1 MTAKTTAEKLAELR
15 VKTEQAMDPGS
26 ERAKARRDAAGQT
39 PPRQRIAELLDAGSF
54 VEMGQLVKAPGNPD
68 NPFGDGVVTG
78 RGTIDGRPVAVYAHD
93 NTVFGGS
100 VGEGFGKKVCA
111 IMDFAIKVGCPI
123 IGINDS
129 GGARVQDAVTSLAYY
144 SEISRRQYPASG
156 YVPQISIMLGKCAGG
171 AVYAPVTTD
180 FVIAVQDQA
189 YMFVTG
195 PDVIRQVTGEDVTMD
210 ELGSALEQAKR
221 GNVNHVAVSEHDAFM
236 YVRNL
241 LSYLPSSASEKAP
254 RINPGLEPETT
265 ESDRQLDTI
274 IPDSDNAAYDMH
286 DVLIRMFDDGEFME
300 TSGQFASNIITGF
313 ARVDGEPVGVV
324 ANQPLHLSGA
334 LDIDASEK
342 ATRHMMLCDAYS
354 IPIVYV
360 VDTPGYL
367 PGVEQEKLGIIH
379 RGAKM
384 GFAVAASSVPKV
396 TFVVRKAYGG
406 AYAVMGSKNLG
417 GDLNFAWPTARI
429 AVMGAEG
436 AVDLLQRRQ
445 IEEAGPEEGP
455 KLRQQLIDM
464 YNEFIAT
471 PYTAAERG
479 YIDAVIEPSQT
490 RLVLRGAL
498 AQLRDKT
505 RVELP
510 RKHAIFPL

>member
-1 MTAKTTAEKLAELR
+1 
-15 VKTEQAMDPGS
+15 
-26 ERAKARRDAAGQT
+26 
-39 PPRQRIAELLDAGSF
+39 
-54 VEMGQLVKAPGNPD
+54 
-68 NPFGDGVVTG
+68 
-78 RGTIDGRPVAVYAHD
+78 
-93 NTVFGGS
+93 
-100 VGEGFGKKVCA
+100 
-111 IMDFAIKVGCPI
+111 
-123 IGINDS
+123 
-129 GGARVQDAVTSLAYY
+129 
-144 SEISRRQYPASG
+144 
-156 YVPQISIMLGKCAGG
+156 MLGKCAGG

-195 PDVIRQVTGEDVTMD
+195 PDVIRQVTGEDVTME

-286 DVLIRMFDDGEFME
+286 DVLIRMFDDGEFVE